1 MGRLLADRPC
11 DDVRIPEGRGPVSE
25 HVGRALATHPDES
38 EFLRVRLPD
47 DLEDDIL
54 GADLQLALW
63 MLYEQSYRG
72 FDDAHSHEWEPTAV
86 GVRRRL
92 ETTFERV
99 LRRDTGARLVPP
111 TSKPRPR
118 AAGTSSTPIR

>member
-1 MGRLLADRPC
+1 
-11 DDVRIPEGRGPVSE
+11 
-25 HVGRALATHPDES
+25 
-38 EFLRVRLPD
+38 
-47 DLEDDIL
+47 
-54 GADLQLALW
+54 

-72 FDDAHSHEWEPTAV
+72 FDDAHSHEWEPAAV

-99 LRRDTGARLVPP
+99 LRRDTGARLVTP